1 MIAFNKS
8 CEAITAAKISVV
20 ITVMLVITDLL
31 ARVVYG
37 EKLSG
42 IR

>member
-8 CEAITAAKISVV
+8 CEAITAAKISLVIVV
-20 ITVMLVITDLL
+20 IPVITDLL